1 MSGRRQRDVNNE
13 ERLKKYVSSQAE
25 RERLAREKREEKMEK
40 LRRLAEG
47 ENIDKKGF
55 SDPVY
60 DKVRSE
66 TEEKVHE
73 AMEAALASSS
83 SSSSKSS
90 NNSESTTTKRK
101 SDANEEKEVVAK
113 KKPKGLWLGENLDDL
128 DDSDLT
134 DSDEETESK

>member
-1 MSGRRQRDVNNE
+1 MNNE
-13 ERLKKYVSSQAE
+13 ERLKKYVSGAAE
-25 RERLAREKREEKMEK
+25 REKVAREKREEKMEK

-47 ENIDKKGF
+47 ENVDKRGF

-66 TEEKVHE
+66 TEEKVHA

-83 SSSSKSS
+83 SAK
-90 NNSESTTTKRK
+90 NNNTKDDNKEKNLKRK
-101 SDANEEKEVVAK
+101 SDGDSKDEKDNVVK
-113 KKPKGLWLGENLDDL
+113 KKPKGLWLGEGLDDL

-134 DSDEETESK
+134 DSDSEETK

>member
-83 SSSSKSS
+83 ASSKSS
-90 NNSESTTTKRK
+90 NNTESTTTKRK

-113 KKPKGLWLGENLDDL
+113 KKPKVLWLGENLDDL
-128 DDSDLT
+128 HDSDLT